1 VALGNTMQTGGD
13 AKRPYRLFLYN
24 ILRCTGENMLTIR
37 KSEER
42 GHANHGWLDSYHTF
56 SFASYYDPQNM
67 SFRSLRVINQDQIA
81 GGKGF
86 GTHPHRDMEIITYML
101 EGSLEHKDSM
111 GNGSI
116 IQVGDVQRMSAG
128 TGITHSEFNPSATE
142 SAHLLQIW
150 ILPNQDNVKP
160 SYEQISFSR
169 EAKLNQL
176 RLIVSPDGRENS
188 VKIYQDA
195 YVYASILEDSV
206 EVTYAQNSN
215 RYVWIQVARGSVL
228 IGDRLLNAGD
238 AISSDRSDNWHLTG
252 QGSAEILVFDLP

>member
-1 VALGNTMQTGGD
+1 
-13 AKRPYRLFLYN
+13 
-24 ILRCTGENMLTIR
+24 MLTIR

-56 SFASYYDPQNM
+56 SFANYYDPQHM
-67 SFRSLRVINQDQIA
+67 AFRSLRVINQDQVV

-101 EGSLEHKDSM
+101 EGALEHKDSM

-128 TGITHSEFNPSATE
+128 TGVTHSEFNPSATE

-150 ILPNQDNVKP
+150 ILPNQENIQP

-169 EAKLNQL
+169 EEKLNQL
-176 RLIVSPDGRENS
+176 RLIASPDGRDRS
-188 VKIYQDA
+188 VTVHQDA
-195 YVYASILEDSV
+195 YIYASILEDGI
-206 EVTYAQNSN
+206 EVMHTVHQN
-215 RYVWIQVARGSVL
+215 RFAWLQVATGSVL
-228 IGDRLLNAGD
+228 VGDRLLNSGD
-238 AISSDRSDNWHLTG
+238 AISSDQAGDLKLIS
-252 QGSAEILVFDLP
+252 QGNAEILIFDLA

>member
-1 VALGNTMQTGGD
+1 
-13 AKRPYRLFLYN
+13 
-24 ILRCTGENMLTIR
+24 MLTIR

-56 SFASYYDPQNM
+56 SFASYYDPQHM

-101 EGSLEHKDSM
+101 DGALEHRDSM

-142 SAHLLQIW
+142 TAHLLQIW
-150 ILPNQDNVKP
+150 ILPNQQNVTP
-160 SYEQISFSR
+160 SYEQISYTR
-169 EAKLNQL
+169 EEKLNQL
-176 RLIVSPDGRENS
+176 RLIASPEGRDRS
-188 VKIYQDA
+188 VTIYQDT
-195 YVYASILEDSV
+195 YIYASILMDGQSIV
-206 EVTYAQNSN
+206 YTPRPD
-215 RYVWIQVARGSVL
+215 RYTWIQLAKGDVMTTTTVGSL
-228 IGDRLLNAGD
+228 KLQAGD
-238 AISSDRSDNWHLTG
+238 AISSDRSEQLEITA
-252 QGSAEILVFDLP
+252 QGDAEFLLFDLA